1 MHSHKKKPLY
11 IRVLLNSLLVVLSML
26 FTLLLCEWAVRIII
40 PQDKMVTWLEMHEE
54 GFMMNQINGNSF
66 QELDTR
72 IANYAFTKQRLRAT
86 EKGRTTEKRILA
98 IGDSFTFGLL
108 LDEENTY
115 IHHLNQEFLDSG
127 NDSTFILNGGVG
139 GAGLADWPL
148 WLETFGETIRPDKV
162 LYFLNVHDIDRA
174 LSKNLFVLQND
185 SLIQSKRW
193 KPQQFMFSLG
203 KKGWY
208 RWLQAHSQLAN
219 IVVKVLWKNVY
230 FDDVTNNFDSKKSS
244 TIIPNY
250 DEFSL
255 ESNYSTELG
264 MALIERMQNWCAS
277 NNCELIVTT
286 TGYFEQNKSDTHTA
300 KFYNS
305 ILTNGLAYEL
315 PFYDNSPC
323 VDSLASHNL
332 DGIRIPGDSH
342 PNEEGASIIAEC
354 TWQWLPSVLE

>member
-1 MHSHKKKPLY
+1 MHAQQKKPIY
-11 IRVLLNSLLVVLSML
+11 IRALLNSSLFLLSIF
-26 FTLLLCEWAVRIII
+26 FTLLLAELAIRIVL
-40 PQDKMVTWLEMHEE
+40 PQDKMVTWLEMHEQ

-66 QELDTR
+66 QELDSRVASYT
-72 IANYAFTKQRLRAT
+72 FTEQRLRGSNKDRVP
-86 EKGRTTEKRILA
+86 EQRILA

-108 LDEENTY
+108 LDEERTY
-115 IHHLNQEFLDSG
+115 IHHLNQRLLNSG
-127 NDSTFILNGGVG
+127 NDLTFILNGGVG

-148 WLETFGETIRPDKV
+148 WLETFGENIQPDKV

-193 KPQQFMFSLG
+193 EPQQFMFSLG

-219 IVVKVLWKNVY
+219 IIVKVLWKNVY
-230 FDDVTNNFDSKKSS
+230 FNDVTNNFDAKNSS
-244 TIIPNY
+244 TVIPKY
-250 DEFSL
+250 DDFSL
-255 ESNYSTELG
+255 ESNYSKELSL
-264 MALIERMQNWCAS
+264 ALFERMQNWCAS

-286 TGYFEQNKSDTHTA
+286 TGFFEQNKTDTHTA

-305 ILTNGLAYEL
+305 ILKNGLPNEL
-315 PFYDNSPC
+315 LFYDNSLC

-354 TWQWLPSVLE
+354 TWQWLPSAL

>member
-1 MHSHKKKPLY
+1 MSSQQKKPFY
-11 IRVLLNSLLVVLSML
+11 IRALLNSSLVFLSILISLLFVEFAL
-26 FTLLLCEWAVRIII
+26 RIFL
-40 PQDKMVTWLEMHEE
+40 PQDKMVTWLEMHEK
-54 GFMMNQINGNSF
+54 GFMMNQISGASF
-66 QELDTR
+66 QEHDSR
-72 IANYAFTKQRLRAT
+72 VANYAFTEQRLRNS
-86 EKGRTTEKRILA
+86 KKNRTTEQRILA

-115 IHHLNQEFLDSG
+115 IHLLNQKLLKSG

-148 WLETFGETIRPDKV
+148 WLETFGENTQPDKII
-162 LYFLNVHDIDRA
+162 YFLNVHDIDRA

-185 SLIQSKRW
+185 SLIKSKRW
-193 KPQQFMFSLG
+193 EPQQFMFSLG

-208 RWLQAHSQLAN
+208 RWLQAHSHLAN
-219 IVVKVLWKNVY
+219 IIVKILWKNVY
-230 FDDVTNNFDSKKSS
+230 FNDVTNNFDIEKSS
-244 TIIPNY
+244 TTIPKY
-250 DEFSL
+250 EEFSL
-255 ESNYSTELG
+255 DDDYSVNLG

-277 NNCELIVTT
+277 NNCELVVTT
-286 TGYFEQNKSDTHTA
+286 TGFFEQNKADTHTA

-305 ILTNGLAYEL
+305 ILENGLPNDL
-315 PFYDNSPC
+315 LFYDNSPC

-354 TWQWLPSVLE
+354 TWQWLPSALE